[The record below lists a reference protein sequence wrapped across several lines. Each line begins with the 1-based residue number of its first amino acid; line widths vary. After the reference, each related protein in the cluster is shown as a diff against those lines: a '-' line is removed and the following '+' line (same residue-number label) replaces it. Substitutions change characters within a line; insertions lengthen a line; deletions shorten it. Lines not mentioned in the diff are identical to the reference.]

1 VTTVLL
7 IRHATTAH
15 VGRILTG
22 RSGGV
27 SLADIGRAEAAAL
40 ARRLAPARLDAIR
53 TSPRE
58 RAAETAAAIAA
69 DRSLV
74 PEAVG
79 DLDEIDFGAFT
90 GKSFA
95 ELEGD
100 PDWRRWNEARDVA
113 RAPGGETMAEAQGRI
128 VRQLE
133 AVREAFAGGTVA
145 LVSHA
150 DMIKAAVAHV
160 LDLSL
165 SAIHRFEIDPAS
177 VTRVLVERW
186 GSRLL
191 SLNGRE

>member
-1 VTTVLL
+1 MVLL
-7 IRHATTAH
+7 VRHATTPE

-27 SLADIGRAEAAAL
+27 SLSEIGRAEAAHL
-40 ARRLAPARLDAIR
+40 ARRLGGERLDAIR

-58 RAAETAAAIAA
+58 RAAETAAAIAENRA
-69 DRSLV
+69 LA
-74 PEAVG
+74 PEVAF
-79 DLDEIDFGAFT
+79 DLDEIDFGTFT
-90 GKSFA
+90 GRSFA

-100 PDWRRWNEARDVA
+100 PDWRHWNEARDVA
-113 RAPGGETMAEAQGRI
+113 RPPGGESMAEAQGRI
-128 VRQLE
+128 LRQLE
-133 AVREAFAGGTVA
+133 AVRDAFAGGTVA

-165 SAIHRFEIDPAS
+165 SAIHRFEIGPAS

-186 GSRLL
+186 GMRLL